1 MFSSENEA
9 QSTAVCSVPGQALTQ
24 TAASLPP
31 AQDTS
36 VILRLRALCDR
47 TTGHAL
53 L

>member
-9 QSTAVCSVPGQALTQ
+9 QSTAVCSVPGQALT

-36 VILRLRALCDR
+36 VTLRLRALCDR

-53 L
+53 F